1 MYFPRRSQAQPKLRA
16 FIDFA
21 KQTLRHGPHP

>member
-16 FIDFA
+16 FIDFL
-21 KQTLRHGPHP
+21 KQALRDVRG